1 MSHSPVLYCVS
12 FPNAAALSTAHGRFN
27 DGDFGY
33 VKSTAIYYT
42 YFEIPPGVPPPGT
55 IFSIEGGAWVPFSG
69 GGPPPP
75 ATTAYVEES
84 FTCDPSVAVRDVVY
98 VNTLGVIDRA
108 SAATLGATAAVG
120 VVSAKPAGNI
130 ATVRYTGALSGFAGL
145 TPGQVYYLGVIP
157 GALLSTPTDA
167 PGYVV
172 QKIGV
177 ALDAITLVI
186 SVGPNTTVL

>member
-33 VKSTAIYYT
+33 VKSTALYYT
-42 YFEIPPGVPPPGT
+42 YFEIPPGFPPPNT

-75 ATTAYVEES
+75 AVTAYVEES
-84 FTCDPSVAVRDVVY
+84 FTCTLPTAIGDVVY
-98 VNTLGVIDRA
+98 VNPLGIIDQASASTLG
-108 SAATLGATAAVG
+108 TTAAVG

-130 ATVRYTGALSGFAGL
+130 ATVRYTGALSVFGGL

-157 GALLSTPTDA
+157 GSLISIPADL

-177 ALDAITLVI
+177 ALDAATLMI